1 MWGERKKTRW
11 GRPLAPKTLWLPNG
25 SIAIPNEGI
34 GIHIAR
40 WMLKVMI
47 AKISVLKRVIQM
59 AQQGTE
65 ERTEAGACMCSAS
78 RRQGEDAK
86 EDASEA
92 RISRSKRPCNAG
104 IDDIPKQAGP
114 LSGA

>member
-1 MWGERKKTRW
+1 MWGEKKKTRW

-47 AKISVLKRVIQM
+47 AKISVLKRLIQM
-59 AQQGTE
+59 AQ
-65 ERTEAGACMCSAS
+65 
-78 RRQGEDAK
+78 
-86 EDASEA
+86 
-92 RISRSKRPCNAG
+92 
-104 IDDIPKQAGP
+104 
-114 LSGA
+114 